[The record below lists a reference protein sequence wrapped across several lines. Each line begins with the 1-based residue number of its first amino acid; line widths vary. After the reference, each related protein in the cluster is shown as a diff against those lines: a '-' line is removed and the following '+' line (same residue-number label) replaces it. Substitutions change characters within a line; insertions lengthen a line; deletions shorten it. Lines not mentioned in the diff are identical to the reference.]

1 MYEHSQ
7 EGISSSFTARYNVS
21 KLIYIERYLATE
33 DAIRREKQIKEY
45 SRAKKLALIMNT
57 NPNWRELETAR

>member
-1 MYEHSQ
+1 MYQHSQ
-7 EGISSSFTARYNVS
+7 GTSSSSFTARYNVS
-21 KLIYIERYLATE
+21 KLIYIERYFDIE
-33 DAIRREKQIKEY
+33 DAIRREKQIKGY